1 MIIGTCPGSN
11 EAIMDYQELISEV
24 YQEVNQLGLKGNVAN
39 YIPELAKVS
48 GDRFAIALVDLEGKV
63 YAVGDYQE
71 PFSIQSISKVFTLT
85 MVFHVFRSKLWS
97 RVNVEPSGNP
107 FNSIAQLEY
116 EQGIPRNPFLNA
128 GALVITDALTSKFEK
143 PIQSIREFIDELAGQ
158 HCVRINEEVMQSE
171 LLHAERNTAMAYF
184 LKAYKNFENDIQE
197 VIRTYVSQCSIE
209 MCCEE
214 LAKAFSYL
222 ANDGYSIFA
231 KREILSESQS
241 RRVNA
246 LMLTCGFYDE
256 SGEFAFRVGLP
267 GKSGVGGGIAAVM
280 PGKFSIA
287 VWSPE
292 LNEKGNSVKAIKAL
306 ELLTDKLKFSLF

>member
-1 MIIGTCPGSN
+1 
-11 EAIMDYQELISEV
+11 MDYQELISEV
-24 YQEVNQLGLKGNVAN
+24 YEEVNALGLSGKVAD
-39 YIPELAKVS
+39 YIPELAKIP
-48 GDRFAIALVDLEGKV
+48 GDRFGMALVDLKGNV
-63 YAVGDYQE
+63 YGVGDYQE

-128 GALVITDALTSKFEK
+128 GALVITDALTSKFEN
-143 PIQSIREFIDELAGQ
+143 PIQCIREYIDELAGQ

-171 LLHAERNTAMAYF
+171 LRHAERNTAMAYF
-184 LKAYKNFENDIQE
+184 LKAYKNFDNDIQE
-197 VIRTYVSQCSIE
+197 VVKTYVSHCSIE

-214 LAKAFSYL
+214 LAKSVSFL

-231 KREILSESQS
+231 NREVLSESHT
-241 RRVNA
+241 RRINA

-267 GKSGVGGGIAAVM
+267 GKSGVGGGVIALM

-306 ELLTDKLKFSLF
+306 EILTNKLKFSLF

>member
-1 MIIGTCPGSN
+1 
-11 EAIMDYQELISEV
+11 MDYQELISEV
-24 YQEVNQLGLKGNVAN
+24 YQEVNELGLRGKVAD
-39 YIPELAKVS
+39 YIPELTKVS
-48 GDRFAIALVDLEGKV
+48 RHRFGMALIDLEGKV
-63 YAVGDYQE
+63 YGVGDYQV

-85 MVFHVFRSKLWS
+85 MVFHKFRSKLWS

-116 EQGIPRNPFLNA
+116 EKGIPRNPLLNA
-128 GALVITDALTSKFEK
+128 GALVITDALTSKFEN
-143 PIQSIREFIDELAGQ
+143 PVHSIREFIDELAGQ

-184 LKAYKNFENDIQE
+184 LKAYKNFDNDIQE

-231 KREILSESQS
+231 KREILNESQS

-267 GKSGVGGGIAAVM
+267 GKSGVGGGVAAIM

>member
-1 MIIGTCPGSN
+1 
-11 EAIMDYQELISEV
+11 MDYQQVIEEV
-24 YQEVNQLGLKGNVAN
+24 YEEVNALQLKGKVAS
-39 YIPELAKVS
+39 YIPELSSVDPNQF
-48 GDRFAIALVDLEGKV
+48 GIAIVDLAGNV
-63 YAVGDYQE
+63 YGVGDYQK

-85 MVFHVFRSKLWS
+85 MVFHKFKTKLWS

-116 EQGIPRNPFLNA
+116 EKGIPRNPFINA
-128 GALVITDALTSKFEK
+128 GALVITDALTTKYAQPTTEILSF
-143 PIQSIREFIDELAGQ
+143 
-158 HCVRINEEVMQSE
+158 INELSGKTCVEINEVIKNSE
-171 LLHAERNTAMAYF
+171 MKHADRNTALAYF
-184 LKAYKNFENDIQE
+184 LKAYKNFDNDIAE
-197 VIRTYVSQCSIE
+197 VLDVYFAHCAME
-209 MCCEE
+209 MSCVD
-214 LAKAFSYL
+214 LARAFSFL

-231 KREILSESQS
+231 QREIISESYA
-241 RRVNA
+241 RRINA

-280 PGKFSIA
+280 PHKFSVA

-306 ELLTDKLKFSLF
+306 ELLTDKLSFSLF

>member
-1 MIIGTCPGSN
+1 
-11 EAIMDYQELISEV
+11 MDYQELISEV

-48 GDRFAIALVDLEGKV
+48 GDRFGIALVDLDGKV
-63 YAVGDYQE
+63 YGVGDYQE

-85 MVFHVFRSKLWS
+85 MVFHRFRSKLWS

-128 GALVITDALTSKFEK
+128 GALVITDALTSKFEH

-231 KREILSESQS
+231 KREILNESQS

>member
-1 MIIGTCPGSN
+1 MI
-11 EAIMDYQELISEV
+11 AEV
-24 YQEVNQLGLKGNVAN
+24 YREVNDLNLRGTVAD

-48 GDRFAIALVDLEGKV
+48 ADRFGMALIDLNGEV
-63 YAVGDYQE
+63 YGVGDYQE

-116 EQGIPRNPFLNA
+116 EKGIPRNPFLNA
-128 GALVITDALTSKFEK
+128 GALVITDALTSKFEN
-143 PIQSIREFIDELAGQ
+143 PVRCIREFIDELAGQ
-158 HCVRINEEVMQSE
+158 HCVRINEEVMHSE

-184 LKAYKNFENDIQE
+184 LKAYQNVDNDIQE

-209 MCCEE
+209 MSCEE

-222 ANDGYSIFA
+222 ANDGYSLFA
-231 KREILSESQS
+231 KREILNESQS

-267 GKSGVGGGIAAVM
+267 GKSGVGGGVAAVL